1 MEGAEIASLA
11 DRNASA
17 GAVPS
22 FRAMMSFMQFPTTD
36 PMLIYRTRDAIAA
49 AAALAAAIVS

>member
-1 MEGAEIASLA
+1 
-11 DRNASA
+11 
-17 GAVPS
+17 
-22 FRAMMSFMQFPTTD
+22 MMSFMQFPTTD